1 MASKGGSKAQKRFA
15 TGKARLLKTKEGAW
29 AIRSIPGAFNRENS
43 VPLGFALRDL
53 LKIGRTLKEV
63 KVALNDGL
71 VSVNGKARKDY
82 RFPAGF
88 FDIVSVEGMESD
100 YRIVFD
106 LKGRLVAKEIEKKA
120 KKSKL
125 CRIEDRKAAK
135 KGRIQLVT
143 NDGRSIFTDKGE
155 FKVGDSVEIELP
167 SQKLVKTLKFGKGS
181 KVFITG
187 GKHAGEESVIKEI
200 KPGTMKSAGLVT
212 LKSGSR
218 EFQTTTNNVF
228 VVGSEKEAK

>member
-15 TGKARLLKTKEGAW
+15 TSSVRQLKTKEGAW
-29 AIRSIPGAFNRENS
+29 TIRSVPGPFNRENS
-43 VPLGFALRDL
+43 VPLGFVLRDL
-53 LKIGRTLKEV
+53 LNVGRSLKEV

-71 VSVNGKARKDY
+71 VSVNGKERKDY
-82 RFPAGF
+82 RFPVGF
-88 FDIVSVEGMESD
+88 FDIISVQGLESD
-100 YRIVFD
+100 YRIEFD
-106 LKGRLVAKEIEKKA
+106 LKGRLVAKEIQKKE

-125 CRIEDRKAAK
+125 CRVEDKKAAK
-135 KGRIQLVT
+135 KGGIQLVT
-143 NDGRSIFTDKGE
+143 NDGRSIFVKKGE

-167 SQKLVKTLKFGKGS
+167 SQKVVKTLKFGKGA

-187 GKHAGEESVIKEI
+187 GKHAGEESVVKEV

-218 EFQTTTNNVF
+218 EFQTTANNVF
-228 VVGSEKEAK
+228 VVGGEREAK